1 MDDEDIIVFNHDEFL
16 WFWYESCGEKPFLKL
31 ENENESKELSELQKQ
46 LPKMVNEL
54 QKQAVRAKLN
64 RLA

>member
-1 MDDEDIIVFNHDEFL
+1 MDDEDIIVFNHEEFL
-16 WFWYESCGEKPFLKL
+16 WFWYEACGDKPFLKL